1 MTNKYKKEL
10 EELKR
15 RVYNEKSLA
24 ELKRIGK
31 LKKGLLNV
39 DQYKKANKKDLVE
52 RLVKGSQLSDE
63 SKKVLLEIAQTK
75 DLKVN
80 ASMSKEVILQKI
92 TNPKLTDLNENR
104 LRKIAEKKG
113 VPLRTQ
119 LTNRAIIQ
127 RLENPTDY
135 YTVESLKRLARSN
148 NIDVRRN
155 ISKPELIN
163 ILGERNLITTTP
175 ITAQESNLGVL
186 SSKVPIDLIRKAKK
200 KAQSAK
206 EALEIFKEYIK
217 NLKGY
222 NISAN
227 RLKKLSKQLE
237 RKEKKATEEKDR
249 IFTPIIEASAFKNY
263 TNQYVMYNTKAN
275 YEPIEFLEYAKPA
288 ILNIFNSNR
297 NIKTILYLHC
307 LMQNIQSIIP
317 VEFAFHSK
325 DLKLV
330 LEGTDISE
338 LYNEMADEIEEEI
351 QKVENS
357 EGSGY
362 TFVKVIK
369 LVLHTTKWEPIYG
382 SSYIPLDPYLA
393 NKKAIINMKNE
404 DDKCFMWCVLRALY
418 PKDKNAERIDKDLKS
433 KQDNINMKG
442 ICYPVSL
449 KAIDHFEHLNP
460 NISISVLGYNKEDRV
475 FPLRISKYTGCDY
488 DIVLLLLKEAEK
500 GESGEIKEKT
510 HYTLV
515 KNKSALI
522 ASQINSHEH
531 KRHLCLNCFN
541 SFNSPETL
549 EKHKEYCYENESIK
563 TNMPS
568 PNTYLRFKNFLY
580 SEKAPFAVYADFE
593 SLIKPLDNCDPDPN
607 KSYTKKYQKHE
618 PISFSYYIAVNG
630 VFKPVLRKY
639 TKTKPEDAD
648 AMDVFIKWLEEDVKA
663 IANIEEKEMI
673 FTEEDRKHFNNA
685 SDCWICGEELG
696 NDRVRDHCHFTGRY
710 RGPAHNRCN
719 LKYRKPK
726 NISVFF
732 HNLSGYDSHL
742 FIKKLGTPNK
752 NENIDCI
759 PNNEEK
765 YISFSKTIVTGQYTN
780 KKGEIKDK
788 TFKIVFKDSLKFM
801 SSSLGALVNN
811 LPKDAFKN
819 LLKYFTPKQAEILK
833 QKGFY
838 PYEYMD
844 SEEKFNDTKLPPRE
858 AFYSKL
864 SGKGITEKDY
874 KHAGDVWNSFKM
886 KTFLEYHELYNI
898 TDVLLLADVFENF
911 RDLCLKIYGLDPV
924 YYFTAPGLAWDA
936 CLKIT
941 SIDLELLSDPNM
953 LLMFE
958 KGIRGG
964 ISIIS
969 NRYGKANNKY
979 LRKGYNKN
987 LPSKYLMYLD
997 ANNLYGCAMS
1007 EKLPTHGFKWLSG
1020 GEMKK
1025 LFNNRVIQVWE
1036 KIPCILEVDLEY
1048 PENLH
1053 DLHNDYPF
1061 CPEKVKCKNGVEKLI
1076 PNLNDKTKYI
1086 IHYKNL
1092 IQCLRAG
1099 MKLKKIHRGIKFV
1112 ESEWMKPYIDKNTNL
1127 RAKAKNNFE
1136 KDFFKLMNNSVFG
1149 KTMENIRNRVD
1160 VKLVNTKEKLRKLV
1174 AKPNFKGRKIFNENL
1189 VSVHMKKTSLT
1200 MNKPIYLGMCILDLS
1215 KIIMFD
1221 FHYNYIKSKYVDK
1234 AKLLFTDTDSLMY
1247 EIETEDFY
1255 KDIAGDVKNKFDTSD
1270 YPENHPSGIPT
1281 GENKKVLGMMKDE
1294 AAGKIIKEFVG
1305 LRSKLYSFVMDDG
1318 GEIKKCKGI
1327 KKQVVESSI
1336 RHEHYKTCLTT
1347 GKELLRKQNILR
1359 SYEHEVYTE
1368 EVNKVALSALDDK
1381 RYILSDGMDTL
1392 ALGHYKIQ
1400 QGDYRRETDSKNLS
1414 QFPPPLNSL
1423 NDARQDDRRI
1433 K

>member
-113 VPLRTQ
+113 IPLRTQ

-135 YTVESLKRLARSN
+135 YTVESLKRLARNN

-249 IFTPIIEASAFKNY
+249 IFTPILEASAFKNY

-275 YEPIEFLEYAKPA
+275 YEPIEFLAYAKPA
-288 ILNIFNSNR
+288 ILNIFKSNQ
-297 NIKTILYLHC
+297 NIKTMLYLHC
-307 LMQNIQSIIP
+307 LMQNIQSTTP

-338 LYNEMADEIEEEI
+338 LYNGMADEIEEEI

-369 LVLHTTKWEPIYG
+369 LVLHVTKWQPLYG
-382 SSYIPLDPYLA
+382 SSYMPLDPYLA

-418 PKDKNAERIDKDLKS
+418 PKDKNSERIDKDLKS
-433 KQDNINMKG
+433 KQDIINMKG

-449 KAIDHFEHLNP
+449 NGIKRFEELNP
-460 NISISVLGYNKEDRV
+460 NISISVLGYNKEEGGV
-475 FPLRISKYTGCDY
+475 YPLQISKYKGCEY
-488 DIVLLLLKEAEK
+488 DIVLLLLKEAVT
-500 GESGEIKEKT
+500 GENGEIKEKT

-515 KNKSALI
+515 KNTSALI
-522 ASQINSHEH
+522 ASQKNNHKG
-531 KRHLCLNCFN
+531 KRHACLNCFN
-541 SFNSPETL
+541 SFNTL
-549 EKHKEYCYENESIK
+549 ESLNKHKEYCYENESIK
-563 TNMPS
+563 TNMP
-568 PNTYLRFKNFLY
+568 PQNTYLRFKNFLY

-630 VFKPVLRKY
+630 VFFKPILRKY

-648 AMDVFIKWLEEDVKA
+648 AMDIFIKWLEEDVKD

-685 SDCWICGEELG
+685 SDCWICGEKLG

-710 RGPAHNRCN
+710 RGPAHNKCN

-780 KKGEIKDK
+780 KKGKVKDK

-801 SSSLGALVNN
+801 SSSLEALVNN
-811 LPKDAFKN
+811 LPAFKN
-819 LLKYFTPKQAEILK
+819 LLNYFTPKQTELLK

-874 KHAGDVWNSFKM
+874 EHAGNVWISFKM
-886 KTFLEYHELYNI
+886 KTFKEYHELYNI

-936 CLKIT
+936 CLKMT
-941 SIDLELLSDPNM
+941 SVKLELLSDSNM

-958 KGIRGG
+958 EGIRVG

-969 NRYGKANNKY
+969 NRYGEANNKY
-979 LRKGYNKN
+979 MRKGFNKN
-987 LPSKYLMYLD
+987 KPSKYLMYLD

-1007 EKLPTHGFKWLSG
+1007 KKLPTHGFKWLLDREIG
-1020 GEMKK
+1020 K
-1025 LFNNRVIQVWE
+1025 LFNNQVLQVWE

-1048 PENLH
+1048 PETLH

-1076 PNLNDKTKYI
+1076 PNLNDKTKYV

-1099 MKLKKIHRGIKFV
+1099 MKLKKIHSGIKFV

-1127 RAKAKNNFE
+1127 RAMTKNNFE
-1136 KDFFKLMNNSVFG
+1136 KDFYKLMNNSVFG
-1149 KTMENIRNRVD
+1149 KTMENLRNRVD
-1160 VKLVNTKEKLRKLV
+1160 VRLVNTKEKLRKLV
-1174 AKPNFKGRKIFNENL
+1174 AKPNFKSRKIFNENL
-1189 VSVHMKKTSLT
+1189 VSVHMKKTSLL

-1215 KIIMFD
+1215 KIIMYD
-1221 FHYNYIKSKYVDK
+1221 FHYNYIKSKYADK

-1247 EIETEDFY
+1247 EIQTEDFY
-1255 KDIAGDVKNKFDTSD
+1255 KDISGDVKDRFDTSD

-1294 AAGKIIKEFVG
+1294 VAGKIIKEFVG

-1318 GEIKKCKGI
+1318 GETKKCKGI

-1359 SYEHEVYTE
+1359 SYDHEVYTE

-1381 RYILSDGMDTL
+1381 RHILSDGMDTL
-1392 ALGHYKIQ
+1392 ALGHYKIV
-1400 QGDYRRETDSKNLS
+1400 
-1414 QFPPPLNSL
+1414 
-1423 NDARQDDRRI
+1423 
-1433 K
+1433 

>member
-1 MTNKYKKEL
+1 MTNEFKKEM
-10 EELKR
+10 EETMR
-15 RVYNEKSLA
+15 RIYNEKSLA

-31 LKKGLLNV
+31 KEDLLNV

-52 RLVKGSQLSDE
+52 RLVKGRQLSDNN
-63 SKKVLLEIAQTK
+63 KDVLLEIAQTKK

-80 ASMSKEVILQKI
+80 ASMSKKVILQKI
-92 TNPKLTDLNENR
+92 TNPKLTDLSEKR
-104 LRKIAEKKG
+104 LREIAKDKG
-113 VPLRTQ
+113 VPLRSQ
-119 LTNRAIIQ
+119 MTNKAIIQ

-135 YTVESLKRLARSN
+135 YTVESLKRLARSKK
-148 NIDVRRN
+148 IDVRRN

-163 ILGERNLITTTP
+163 ILGERNLITTKP
-175 ITAQESNLGVL
+175 ITVQESNLGYFE
-186 SSKVPIDLIRKAKK
+186 SIIPIPLIESGKK
-200 KAQSAK
+200 KARSAK
-206 EALEIFKEYIK
+206 EALQNLKEYIES
-217 NLKGY
+217 LKLY
-222 NISAN
+222 DISAN

-237 RKEKKATEEKDR
+237 RKEKKEKEERDK
-249 IFTPIIEASAFKNY
+249 IFTPILEASAFKNY
-263 TNQYVMYNTKAN
+263 TNQYGIYNNIKAP
-275 YEPIEFLEYAKPA
+275 YTPKEFLEYSKPV
-288 ILNIFNSNR
+288 ILNIFKSNR
-297 NIKTILYLHC
+297 NIKTMLYLHC
-307 LMQNIQSIIP
+307 IMSRDQGYDEEDEGYDDVKFGNRRKTAK
-317 VEFAFHSK
+317 FAFHSK
-325 DLKLV
+325 GLKLV

-351 QKVENS
+351 QKVNED
-357 EGSGY
+357 EGSGW
-362 TFVKVIK
+362 TLVGVIS
-369 LVLHTTKWEPIYG
+369 LVLHTTRWEPIYG
-382 SSYIPLDPYLA
+382 SSYIPLDPYIA

-418 PKDKNAERIDKDLKS
+418 PKNDHPERIDKDLKS
-433 KQDNINMKG
+433 KQDIINMKG

-475 FPLRISKYTGCDY
+475 FPLRISKYTGCDN

-500 GESGEIKEKT
+500 GENGEIKEKT

-522 ASQINSHEH
+522 ASQKNNHKG

-541 SFNSPETL
+541 SFNIL
-549 EKHKEYCYENESIK
+549 ESLNKHKEYCYENNSVKI
-563 TNMPS
+563 TMP
-568 PNTYLRFKNFLY
+568 PQNTYLRFKNFHH

-593 SLIKPLDNCDPDPN
+593 SLIKPLNNCDPDPN

-630 VFKPVLRKY
+630 DFFKPVLRKY

-648 AMDVFIKWLEEDVKA
+648 AMDIFIKWLEEDVKD
-663 IANIEEKEMI
+663 IANIEPKEMI
-673 FTEEDRKHFNNA
+673 FTEEDIKHFNNA

-710 RGPAHNRCN
+710 RGPAHNSCN

-742 FIKKLGTPNK
+742 FIKKLGTPDK

-780 KKGEIKDK
+780 KKGEVKYK

-801 SSSLGALVNN
+801 SSSLGVLVNN

-819 LLKYFTPKQAEILK
+819 LLNYFTPKQAEILK

-858 AFYSKL
+858 AFYSNL

-886 KTFLEYHELYNI
+886 KTFKEYHELYNI

-941 SIDLELLSDPNM
+941 DIDLELLNDPNM

-969 NRYGKANNKY
+969 NRYGEANNKY
-979 LRKGYNKN
+979 MRKGFNKN
-987 LPSKYLMYLD
+987 KPSKYLMYLD

-1007 EKLPTHGFKWLSG
+1007 EKLPTHGFKWLSC
-1020 GEMKK
+1020 GEMEK

-1061 CPEKVKCKNGVEKLI
+1061 CPERVKCKNGVEKLI

-1099 MKLKKIHRGIKFV
+1099 IKLKKIHRGIKFV

-1127 RAKAKNNFE
+1127 RAMAKNNFE

-1174 AKPNFKGRKIFNENL
+1174 AKPNLRSPPKIFSENL
-1189 VSVHMKKTSLT
+1189 VSVHMRKTSLT
-1200 MNKPIYLGMCILDLS
+1200 MNKPIYLGMCILELS

-1221 FHYNYIKSKYVDK
+1221 FHYNYIKSKYADK

-1247 EIETEDFY
+1247 EIQTEDFY
-1255 KDIAGDVKNKFDTSD
+1255 KDISGDVKDKFDTSD

-1294 AAGKIIKEFVG
+1294 VAGKIIKEFVG

-1318 GEIKKCKGI
+1318 GETKKCKGI
-1327 KKQVVESSI
+1327 KKQVVERSI
-1336 RHEHYKTCLTT
+1336 MHEHYKTCLKT

-1359 SYEHEVYTE
+1359 SYNHEVYTE

-1392 ALGHYKIQ
+1392 ALGHYKIK
-1400 QGDYRRETDSKNLS
+1400 DN
-1414 QFPPPLNSL
+1414 
-1423 NDARQDDRRI
+1423 
-1433 K
+1433 